1 MSVQRHEAREGEVTF
16 VYYFTAAGFASRAE
30 TKSLFN
36 TLEKKLRTGLND
48 VGVVSIQDDPRATFR
63 VPHPFVSVVYSPD
76 RALVKLAEGMMS
88 GVPFSLAD
96 GMMDSLVRRRARVA
110 LDALRGSRE
119 RGEEPPV
126 MWRHLLRTDGGME
139 VLPDGTARPHRRGQG

>member
-1 MSVQRHEAREGEVTF
+1 MQRHEAREGEVTF
-16 VYYFTAAGFASRAE
+16 IYYFAATGFMARAE

-36 TLEKKLRTGLND
+36 TLEKALRTGTND
-48 VGVVSIQDDPRATFR
+48 VGVVSIQDDSRATFR
-63 VPHPFVSVVYSPD
+63 LPYPFVSVVYSPD
-76 RALVKLAEGMMS
+76 RAVVERAERMMT
-88 GVPFSLAD
+88 GVPLDLVA

-126 MWRHLLRTDGGME
+126 MWRHLLRADGGVE
-139 VLPDGTARPHRRGQG
+139 VLPDGGARPHRRGQG